1 MEFCGIFNL
10 GGKRSAYED
19 NPDFCAERY
28 GESESACIYF
38 LENYS
43 KGFDWITFTPA
54 YGVKMNYLKG
64 YLTRL
69 DEDTSRYTEAQW
81 KNISTDK
88 IVV

>member
-1 MEFCGIFNL
+1 MKESSNS
-10 GGKRSAYED
+10 RYQN

-43 KGFDWITFTPA
+43 KGFDWITFAPA